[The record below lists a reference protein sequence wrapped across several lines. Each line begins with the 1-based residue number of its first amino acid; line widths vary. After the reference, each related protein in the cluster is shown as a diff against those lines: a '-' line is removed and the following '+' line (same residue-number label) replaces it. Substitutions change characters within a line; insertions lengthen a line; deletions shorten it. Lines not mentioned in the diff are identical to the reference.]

1 MKGIIEWGKLIYLNK
16 VRHISRSLNWGII
29 ARLLYVLFEHYCGV
43 VVIVLVLSCLVEL
56 SVSSICKFL
65 LNEIK
70 LLIRLFTRII
80 DFDLLFFFF
89 LAKNKDDIWIKVDN
103 IM

>member
-1 MKGIIEWGKLIYLNK
+1 MGKNRLLKESETY
-16 VRHISRSLNWGII
+16 ISSSLSWGII
-29 ARLLYVLFEHYCGV
+29 ARFYVLFENCCGV
-43 VVIVLVLSCLVEL
+43 VVNVLVLSCLVEL

-80 DFDLLFFFF
+80 DLQFFFVF
-89 LAKNKDDIWIKVDN
+89 A
-103 IM
+103 

>member
-1 MKGIIEWGKLIYLNK
+1 M
-16 VRHISRSLNWGII
+16 
-29 ARLLYVLFEHYCGV
+29 LFEHYCGV
-43 VVIVLVLSCLVEL
+43 VVVVLVLSCLVEF

-89 LAKNKDDIWIKVDN
+89 FWKKIKMIFGSKLIILCNKGSLYSIYIYIYIMNDIFFRI
-103 IM
+103 

>member
-1 MKGIIEWGKLIYLNK
+1 M
-16 VRHISRSLNWGII
+16 
-29 ARLLYVLFEHYCGV
+29 LFEHYCGV
-43 VVIVLVLSCLVEL
+43 VVVVLVLSCLVEF

-89 LAKNKDDIWIKVDN
+89 FFWEKNKDDIWIKVDN

>member
-1 MKGIIEWGKLIYLNK
+1 M
-16 VRHISRSLNWGII
+16 
-29 ARLLYVLFEHYCGV
+29 LFEHYCGV
-43 VVIVLVLSCLVEL
+43 VVVVLVLSCLVEF

-89 LAKNKDDIWIKVDN
+89 FFLGKK
-103 IM
+103 